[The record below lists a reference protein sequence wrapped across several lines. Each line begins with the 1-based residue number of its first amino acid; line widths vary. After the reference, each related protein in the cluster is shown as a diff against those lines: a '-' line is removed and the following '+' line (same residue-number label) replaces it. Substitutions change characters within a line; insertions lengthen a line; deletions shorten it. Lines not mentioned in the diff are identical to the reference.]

1 MNMCH
6 AASMLGVDK
15 LLCMVAL
22 DTRGSISAVRDY
34 GGLEVTQLESAQA
47 QFDRF
52 KELLDC
58 VTSHRPGSIQ

>member
-1 MNMCH
+1 
-6 AASMLGVDK
+6 MLGVDK